1 MFYFVF
7 ICGIIIVLNKKGI
20 GKLVNTKGKDS
31 DITLAVANLA
41 AAAMAA
47 NPGLTMAA
55 AVAQARA
62 TLTGGAADSARI
74 RASIRPDK
82 IQCLEDNTWHTMLRR
97 YIMRKYNLTPDE
109 YRAKWGLPTDYPM
122 VAPEYAARRSKI
134 ARKTGLGKHK

>member
-1 MFYFVF
+1 M
-7 ICGIIIVLNKKGI
+7 IVLNKTRI

-55 AVAQARA
+55 AVAQARE
-62 TLTGGAADSARI
+62 TLIGVRADTARI
-74 RASIRPDK
+74 RASVRPDK

-97 YIMRKYNLTPDE
+97 YIRRKYNMDPDE
-109 YRAKWGLPTDYPM
+109 YRAKWGLPADYPM

-134 ARKTGLGKHK
+134 ARKTGLGKRK